1 MPVQP
6 QVGRSYEVAAGNRAE
21 VLYKL
26 PKPDVNGVLFLGTVK
41 LNGTDQ
47 SAGWNNGGVCPANHD
62 YNLDS
67 LWPAD
72 DSRQYTVIKMTPE
85 GVFRSLCT
93 YYAELGSLKH
103 DNPDAKYAL
112 KIERDNGNPPA
123 PTAEIIDLTQL

>member
-1 MPVQP
+1 MPVTP
-6 QVGRSYEVAAGNRAE
+6 QVGKDFEVVAGNRAS

-26 PKPDVNGVLFLGTVK
+26 SKPDVQGVLFLGTVK
-41 LNGTDQ
+41 LNGSDE

-72 DSRQYTVIKMTPE
+72 DSRQYTVIKLTAD

-103 DNPDAKYAL
+103 DNPNERWAL
-112 KIERDNGNPPA
+112 KIERDNSDPPE
-123 PTAEIIDLTQL
+123 PTAEIIDLDAL

>member
-6 QVGRSYEVAAGNRAE
+6 QVGKSYEVAGGNRAE

-26 PKPDVNGVLFLGTVK
+26 PKPDVQGVLFIGTVK
-41 LNGTDQ
+41 LNGNIE
-47 SAGWNNGGVCPANHD
+47 SAGWNNGGICPANND

-72 DSRQYTVIKMTPE
+72 DSRQYTVITPTAD
-85 GVFRSLCT
+85 GVFRSLCR

-103 DNPDAKYAL
+103 DNPDAKFAL
-112 KIERDNGNPPA
+112 KIERTNDVPPV

>member
-6 QVGRSYEVAAGNRAE
+6 QVGKDFEVAAGNRAS

-26 PKPDVNGVLFLGTVK
+26 PKPDVQGVLFVGTVK
-41 LNGTDQ
+41 LNGAIE

-72 DSRQYTVIKMTPE
+72 DSRQYTVLKLTAD
-85 GVFRSLCT
+85 GVYRSLCT
-93 YYAELGSLKH
+93 YYAEVGSLKH
-103 DNPDAKYAL
+103 DNPGQKWAL
-112 KIERDNGNPPA
+112 KIERDNSVPPM
-123 PTAEIIDLTQL
+123 PTAEIIDLDSV